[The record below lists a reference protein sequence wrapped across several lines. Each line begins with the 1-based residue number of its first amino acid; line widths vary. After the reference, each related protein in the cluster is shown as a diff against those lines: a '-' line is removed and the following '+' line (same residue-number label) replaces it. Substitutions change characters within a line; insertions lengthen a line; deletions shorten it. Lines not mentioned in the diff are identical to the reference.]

1 MTTPAESGVLL
12 ELARSLRDFAPG
24 PTLRWIAFTLEE
36 PPYYWTPLMGSRG
49 HARKCRSRAEPIP
62 CMISLEMVGDYSDMP
77 GSQWYPIPFMRR
89 FYPDCGN
96 FIALVGNLRSRR
108 MVRRIAGC
116 MSEAR
121 AIPVEWAAFPMLPGA
136 SLSDNWSFWK
146 EGYPALMI
154 TDTAFLR
161 NPHYHA
167 APDLPETLDYERM
180 AALVIVLDRVIRI
193 LWGGGPKCNLVGQ

>member
-1 MTTPAESGVLL
+1 
-12 ELARSLRDFAPG
+12 
-24 PTLRWIAFTLEE
+24 
-36 PPYYWTPLMGSRG
+36 
-49 HARKCRSRAEPIP
+49 
-62 CMISLEMVGDYSDMP
+62 MISLEMVGDYSDMP

-121 AIPVEWAAFPMLPGA
+121 AIPVEWAAFPLLPGA